1 MRFYQ
6 EKILPHLISKVC
18 ASEDLMA
25 LRQSLI
31 PRAKGAVLE
40 VGMGSG
46 INLSLYQ
53 PSEVTRV
60 YGLEP
65 SAGMRHK
72 AIDNANRSPVPLEWL
87 NLPGE
92 EIPLADASI
101 DTVVLTFTLCS
112 IAGWAKALSQMKRVL
127 RADGKLLFLE
137 HGESPDAKV
146 QRWQHRITP
155 AWKRIGGGCH
165 LNRPIADL
173 IRSADLDIV
182 ELDTF
187 YLKGAPRIAGYIYRG
202 VAVHSKADILN

>member
-1 MRFYQ
+1 MGFYQ
-6 EKILPHLISKVC
+6 ERILPHLVAKVC

-25 LRQSLI
+25 LRQSLV
-31 PRAKGAVLE
+31 PKAKGVVLE

-46 INLSLYQ
+46 INLALYK
-53 PSEVTRV
+53 PGDVTRV

-65 SAGMRHK
+65 SAGMRQK
-72 AIDNANRSPVPLEWL
+72 ALQNASQSPVPLEWL
-87 NLPGE
+87 DLPGE
-92 EIPLADASI
+92 KIPLADASV
-101 DTVVLTFTLCS
+101 DTLVLTFTLCS
-112 IAGWAKALSQMKRVL
+112 IAGWEKALIQMKRVL

-146 QRWQHRITP
+146 RRWQHRITP

-173 IRSADLDIV
+173 ISSAGFDIV

-187 YLKGAPRIAGYIYRG
+187 YLDDAPRIAGYIYRG
-202 VAVHSKADILN
+202 IAVHSEQIA